1 MQPPRDLSVQSSR
14 WLLSQ
19 DYSASDSKLF
29 RLDFSSYGFLKAFVW
44 QLDKGWR
51 EVKTIS
57 VIAQSASSCLTE
69 LSENDALV
77 MYGDNN
83 IPPFDS

>member
-19 DYSASDSKLF
+19 DYSASDSMLF
-29 RLDFSSYGFLKAFVW
+29 RLDFSTYGFLKAFVW
-44 QLDKGWR
+44 QHDKGWR

-69 LSENDALV
+69 LSENDALF
-77 MYGDNN
+77 MYVDNK
-83 IPPFDS
+83 IPPFNS